1 MRRPSPHGLP
11 VRKGITLPDLVT
23 TVLIAAEDKKG
34 EDLAVLDLE
43 GRTIVADA
51 FVIVTGRSKIQT
63 RSIADAIIEAARAAG
78 FAVARTEGYSDGGWI
93 LIDLGTVVVHVFTP
107 DQRQFYNLE
116 RLWGR
121 PAEARAQSS

>member
-1 MRRPSPHGLP
+1 M
-11 VRKGITLPDLVT
+11 
-23 TVLIAAEDKKG
+23 
-34 EDLAVLDLE
+34 LDLE

-63 RSIADAIIEAARAAG
+63 RSIADAVIEAARADG
-78 FAVARTEGYSDGGWI
+78 FTVARTEGYSDGGWI
-93 LIDLGTVVVHVFTP
+93 LIDLGSIVVHVFTP

-121 PAEARAQSS
+121 SAEARVQSS

>member
-1 MRRPSPHGLP
+1 M
-11 VRKGITLPDLVT
+11 
-23 TVLIAAEDKKG
+23 
-34 EDLAVLDLE
+34 VLDLE

-63 RSIADAIIEAARAAG
+63 RSIADAIVEDVKAAG
-78 FAVARTEGYSDGGWI
+78 LPVARTEGYSDGGWI
-93 LIDLGTVVVHVFTP
+93 LIDLGPIVAHVFTP

-121 PAEARAQSS
+121 VPEARAENS